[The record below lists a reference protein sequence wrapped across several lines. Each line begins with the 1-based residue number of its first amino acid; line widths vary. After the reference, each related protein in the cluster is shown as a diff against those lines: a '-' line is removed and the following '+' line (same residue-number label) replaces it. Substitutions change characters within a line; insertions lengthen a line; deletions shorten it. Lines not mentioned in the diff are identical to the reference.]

1 MDFMDLYD
9 LPMERTT
16 YDSDDDEDTVND
28 EDDKFNF

>member
-9 LPMERTT
+9 LPIERTT
-16 YDSDDDEDTVND
+16 YDNDDDEDTMND

>member
-9 LPMERTT
+9 LPMERTI
-16 YDSDDDEDTVND
+16 YDGDDDEDTVND

>member
-16 YDSDDDEDTVND
+16 YDSDDEDTVND